1 MISFFQSIHTMVELE
16 KKQHIN
22 THTQVI
28 NYIEKYFLIV
38 YQKFEQ
44 LGPQPT

>member
-16 KKQHIN
+16 KQHIN
-22 THTQVI
+22 THTEVI
-28 NYIEKYFLIV
+28 NYKEKYSLIV

>member
-1 MISFFQSIHTMVELE
+1 MVELE
-16 KKQHIN
+16 KTAYKHN
-22 THTQVI
+22 TQVI
-28 NYIEKYFLIV
+28 NYKEKYFLIV